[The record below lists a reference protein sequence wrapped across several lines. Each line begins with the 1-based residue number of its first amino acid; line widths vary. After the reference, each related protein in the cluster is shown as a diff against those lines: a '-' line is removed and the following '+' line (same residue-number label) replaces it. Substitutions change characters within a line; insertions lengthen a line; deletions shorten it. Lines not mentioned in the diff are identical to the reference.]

1 MTPREHKEFE
11 EEQKQIAIEKSRD
24 WFVSLKRS
32 QGTGYSKKFNLSDCL
47 ESMKDFKL
55 KQSDIP
61 LIIKLA
67 ENPKYFTSRLFTGAV
82 DLFTHDCIHALLG
95 RGLLPKDEAFVIGY
109 TMGSEKRMS
118 NFKRVLFL
126 FACRYL
132 YPEGY
137 RFYKEERLVFNKALQ
152 MGRECP
158 TDLTEVDFKNHLER
172 PLSEIRAELGIDTE
186 AINKYYQEEKELFP
200 NSKESQRLL

>member
-11 EEQKQIAIEKSRD
+11 EKLKNEAIERASDWSISLQRSESEREKSR
-24 WFVSLKRS
+24 FI
-32 QGTGYSKKFNLSDCL
+32 LSHCL
-47 ESMKDFKL
+47 ETMEDFKL

-61 LIIKLA
+61 LIIRLA
-67 ENPKYFTSRLFTGAV
+67 ENPEYLTSRLFTRAV

-95 RGLLPKDEAFVIGY
+95 RGLLLKDEAFVIGY

-118 NFKRVLFL
+118 NFKKILFL

-137 RFYKEERLVFNKALQ
+137 RFYKEERSVFNKALE

-158 TDLTEVDFKNHLER
+158 TNLTEVDFKNYLER
-172 PLSEIRAELGIDTE
+172 PLSETRAELGIDTE